1 MFETLEQLPP
11 DPILGLSAEF
21 KADPNPNKVNL
32 GVGVYKTETG
42 ETPIFGALKEAE
54 ARLIAAQTTKGYI
67 GQEGDPTFLAEVS
80 KLVLGDDLYAELGAN
95 TDNSK
100 VSGVMTPGGSGALR
114 MIAGL
119 IMRTSIG
126 GSQPTVWAT
135 SPTWGNHFPLLE
147 SAGLK
152 LDSYSYYDAEAGLVD
167 FDAMMAGLGSA
178 KAGDVVL
185 AHACCHNPTGA
196 DLSNDQWDTLIDHCA
211 DKQLVLFIDMAYQG
225 LAQGLDEDAYSIRQA
240 AQKLPEVLVAVSSS
254 KTFGVYRERAGMA
267 MVIAQADGQAQIAKS
282 HIMTIARRTYSMSPF
297 HGAGV
302 IGHMLADADLNS
314 QWRKEIDEARGRIND
329 LRASLTEKL
338 NTGQDTRDF
347 SYIAKNQGMFSIL
360 GLSKDQAV
368 QMRKDAGVYILNSSR
383 INVAGLT
390 RANIDTVVS
399 AVHAVLN

>member
-21 KADPNPNKVNL
+21 KADSNPNKVNL

-54 ARLIAAQTTKGYI
+54 ARLIAEQTTKGYI
-67 GQEGDPTFLAEVS
+67 GQAGDPTFLTEVS
-80 KLVLGDDLYAELGAN
+80 KLVLGDDLFENLGGAAN
-95 TDNSK
+95 DAK

-119 IMRTSIG
+119 IMQTAEG

-135 SPTWGNHFPLLE
+135 NPTWGNHFPLLE

-152 LDSYSYYDAEAGLVD
+152 LDSYPYYDSESGLVD
-167 FDAMMAGLGSA
+167 FEAMIAGLQSA
-178 KAGDVVL
+178 KPGDVVL

-196 DLSNDQWDTLIDHCA
+196 DLGKEQWDTFIDYCA
-211 DKQLVLFIDMAYQG
+211 EKQLVPFIDMAYQG
-225 LAQGLDEDAYSIRQA
+225 LAQGLDEDAYGIRKA
-240 AQKLPEVLVAVSSS
+240 VETVPEVLVAVSSS

-267 MVIAQADGQAQIAKS
+267 MVIAQAPGKAQIAKS
-282 HIMTIARRTYSMSPF
+282 HIMTIARRTYSMSPY

-302 IGHMLADADLNS
+302 IGYMLADPDLNS
-314 QWRKEIDEARGRIND
+314 QWRKEIDEARERIND

-338 NTGQDTRDF
+338 NSGQDTRDF
-347 SYIAKNQGMFSIL
+347 SYISKNQGMFSIL

-368 QMRKDAGVYILNSSR
+368 QMRTDSGVYILNSSR

-390 RANIDTVVS
+390 SSNIDTVVA
-399 AVHAVLN
+399 AVHAVL